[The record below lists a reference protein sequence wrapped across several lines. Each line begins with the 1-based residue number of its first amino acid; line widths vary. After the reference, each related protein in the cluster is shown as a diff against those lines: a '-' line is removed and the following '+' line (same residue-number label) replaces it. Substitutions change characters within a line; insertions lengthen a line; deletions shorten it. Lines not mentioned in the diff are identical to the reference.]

1 MTTVMLICEVI
12 IGLIGGLFLPEELFR
27 SECGR
32 VRLVCRGGA
41 APERVTDGE
50 HAEAAEGVQRE
61 QDEDGERDQGV
72 HHL

>member
-1 MTTVMLICEVI
+1 MTTVMILFI
-12 IGLIGGLFLPEELFR
+12 LFRSHFLPEKLFW
-27 SECGR
+27 SEGGR
-32 VRLVCRGGA
+32 IRLVRRGGA

-61 QDEDGERDQGV
+61 QDEDGQWDQGV